1 MRLLIT
7 FISGALALSA
17 AAPQRIAIGNQSI
30 ERTFEIRDA
39 TVRTVSIENKR
50 THRLYPVESSEFE
63 LKLVWERAGYDH
75 GWENPVTL
83 TAKDFTLTSFDQKPG
98 VVVFHLS
105 NKWLSIE
112 ADLTY
117 TLGANDFFLRK
128 QLAVR
133 SAGRDKQ
140 FIEEIA
146 LESMRLPGATFE
158 HGGFG
163 QPLYAGDLFLGVEYP
178 GGYNTA
184 PDGRVR
190 LWYYGG
196 QTTSKAAFT
205 TERAVVG
212 AAGPGPVRTSFM
224 EYVDRIRS
232 GPVRPVTVFN
242 TWYDMQHEMLTD
254 AKALDRMAT
263 LKAKLLDPFGL
274 HLDTFVLD
282 DGWDL
287 RDKLWQIHPT
297 RFQGDFSPLVK
308 GLEGQGTTLGLWY
321 GPIGG
326 YHVTREERLAAGR
339 RDGYEITSGGRYFCL
354 AGPRYHERF
363 KNSVLDMVRRY
374 HVTHFKFDGLPFGCN
389 DPSHGHLLG
398 VHSREAHLRAFID
411 ILKAIRAEDRRV
423 FLNITTSIWLSP
435 WWLQYTDVVFMGGL
449 DYGFLNNVPAVTERE
464 KAITYRDKVFYDNFR
479 KYAYQFPQN
488 SLMTIGIIKGT
499 LGHEGGLGE
508 TLASFTNNAI
518 MNYSRGVM
526 MTELYLSPSIIT
538 DPEWR
543 ALGGVMKWGQ
553 ANAGVL
559 LHDTRFIGGDPAER
573 SVYGY
578 AHFREDRGI
587 VTLRNPVI
595 ESQTYK
601 LALDESAGVM
611 DRGRTYRA
619 RVIYPFTENLPGEYR
634 YGDAPAFTLEGFEV
648 QVIEFSADAFPASPA
663 AVAAAEPRFEGNA
676 NSFKLALAEPR
687 RLAVLCES
695 NGQPKPRLRANGQ
708 NLEFKTVGPR
718 TGETNLSVGGGGW
731 TFLVAELTA
740 GEHRIEMDLPG
751 ASSAAIYL
759 LAPTPIAATPIPA
772 PNARQRRVVHLFT
785 KHW

>member
-146 LESMRLPGATFE
+146 LESMRLSGATFE

-196 QTTSKAAFT
+196 QTTSKTAFT

-232 GPVRPVTVFN
+232 GPARPVTVFN

-287 RDKLWQIHPT
+287 RNKL
-297 RFQGDFSPLVK
+297 
-308 GLEGQGTTLGLWY
+308 
-321 GPIGG
+321 
-326 YHVTREERLAAGR
+326 
-339 RDGYEITSGGRYFCL
+339 
-354 AGPRYHERF
+354 
-363 KNSVLDMVRRY
+363 
-374 HVTHFKFDGLPFGCN
+374 
-389 DPSHGHLLG
+389 
-398 VHSREAHLRAFID
+398 
-411 ILKAIRAEDRRV
+411 
-423 FLNITTSIWLSP
+423 
-435 WWLQYTDVVFMGGL
+435 
-449 DYGFLNNVPAVTERE
+449 
-464 KAITYRDKVFYDNFR
+464 
-479 KYAYQFPQN
+479 
-488 SLMTIGIIKGT
+488 
-499 LGHEGGLGE
+499 
-508 TLASFTNNAI
+508 
-518 MNYSRGVM
+518 
-526 MTELYLSPSIIT
+526 
-538 DPEWR
+538 
-543 ALGGVMKWGQ
+543 
-553 ANAGVL
+553 
-559 LHDTRFIGGDPAER
+559 
-573 SVYGY
+573 
-578 AHFREDRGI
+578 
-587 VTLRNPVI
+587 
-595 ESQTYK
+595 
-601 LALDESAGVM
+601 
-611 DRGRTYRA
+611 
-619 RVIYPFTENLPGEYR
+619 
-634 YGDAPAFTLEGFEV
+634 
-648 QVIEFSADAFPASPA
+648 
-663 AVAAAEPRFEGNA
+663 
-676 NSFKLALAEPR
+676 
-687 RLAVLCES
+687 
-695 NGQPKPRLRANGQ
+695 
-708 NLEFKTVGPR
+708 
-718 TGETNLSVGGGGW
+718 
-731 TFLVAELTA
+731 
-740 GEHRIEMDLPG
+740 
-751 ASSAAIYL
+751 
-759 LAPTPIAATPIPA
+759 
-772 PNARQRRVVHLFT
+772 
-785 KHW
+785 